1 MPTDQPDKEPDAEG
15 DEVAKFTDEL
25 ELGLMTRG
33 EFIARATGFFG
44 TPAFHQTRPVRV
56 SSSLA
61 LAGSD
66 ALGLLTA
73 FILAGLSAEWLNA
86 IFLGRQ
92 IETFSGPGF
101 GGRVVVY
108 VTMSVALLF
117 WFTAR
122 GHYRRR
128 TSFFVE
134 ARDVLV
140 GIVTVGLIDGF
151 AQFALKDEYS
161 RLWLM
166 QSWALSALFITSA
179 RYVIKKSMI
188 AAGHWTIPTLI
199 IGDGESALAAEQALT
214 ADKYLGYTIVDRTP
228 MERFLDTPKNN
239 NAQDTQDT
247 SEAPESNVSRMS
259 RMREIMN
266 EVWGHHGARFFVI
279 APEPEDLLRMEGLI
293 RTLNFCHVPFAVSPP
308 LRGMVLFG
316 LDVHHV
322 VGHDQI
328 FLFQRNNLAR
338 PLPRLVKRSFDLV
351 TASLGLLV
359 LSPILLVISAIIM
372 LDGGSPIYSSP
383 RIGRNG
389 QIFYCL
395 KFRTMVK
402 NAEQVLTDMLDRD
415 PTAREQWNKDF
426 KLENDPRI
434 TAIGR
439 LLRES
444 SLDELP
450 QLLNVVRGEM
460 SLVGPR
466 PLLLDEREVYGD
478 DFEVYALVAPGIT
491 GLWQVSGRNDIS
503 YKRRV
508 ELNNWYVRNWS
519 LWHDIAILLK
529 TVGVILKREGVS

>member
-1 MPTDQPDKEPDAEG
+1 
-15 DEVAKFTDEL
+15 
-25 ELGLMTRG
+25 MTRG
-33 EFIARATGFFG
+33 ELIARATGFFG
-44 TPAFHQTRPVRV
+44 PRTLRPARPVKI

-66 ALGLLTA
+66 TLGLCVA
-73 FILAGLSAEWLNA
+73 FVLAGLSAEWLNA
-86 IFLGRQ
+86 VFLGRE

-101 GGRVVVY
+101 SGRIGVY
-108 VTMSVALLF
+108 ATMSVALLF
-117 WFTAR
+117 WFMAR
-122 GHYRRR
+122 GHYRSRL
-128 TSFFVE
+128 SFFVE
-134 ARDVLV
+134 AKDILA
-140 GIVTVGLIDGF
+140 GIATVGLIDGF
-151 AQFALKDEYS
+151 AQFAMKDEYS
-161 RLWLM
+161 RLWLV
-166 QSWALSALFITSA
+166 QSWALSALFIITA
-179 RYVIKKSMI
+179 RYVVKKSMI
-188 AAGHWTIPTLI
+188 SAGHWIIPTLI
-199 IGDGESALAAEQALT
+199 IGDGESAVAAEKALT
-214 ADKYLGYTIVDRTP
+214 SDKYLGYTIVDRTP
-228 MERFLDTPKNN
+228 MERFLDAPKTDGDT
-239 NAQDTQDT
+239 DTQDT
-247 SEAPESNVSRMS
+247 PESSGSNVSRMS

-266 EVWGHHGARFFVI
+266 QIWSHHGAQFFVI

-293 RTLNFCHVPFAVSPP
+293 RTLNFCHVPFSVSPP

-338 PLPRLVKRSFDLV
+338 PVPRLVKRTFDLV
-351 TASLGLLV
+351 TACLGLFI
-359 LSPILLVISAIIM
+359 LSPIFLLISAVIM
-372 LDGGSPIYSSP
+372 LDGGSPIFSSP

-402 NAEQVLTDMLDRD
+402 NAERVLADMLERD
-415 PTAREQWNKDF
+415 PAAREQWNKDF

-434 TAIGR
+434 TRIGR
-439 LLRES
+439 FLRET

-466 PLLLDEREVYGD
+466 PLLLDEREIYGD

-491 GLWQVSGRNDIS
+491 GLWQVSGRNAIS